1 MENIQ
6 YSDSD
11 IIEKVISGETALF
24 EILIRRYNAYL
35 YKTGRSYNYS
45 HEDTQDLM
53 QESFISAYLNLAKFE
68 NRASFK
74 TWIIRIMLNHCWQK
88 QQKLSYKNE
97 SRQEISEYSAS
108 MFVSPTDTQT
118 AIMNKELNNVIENAL
133 KEVPENYRMV
143 FTLREINGMN
153 VAETA
158 GAMNISE
165 TNVKVRL
172 NRAKAMLRT
181 QIEKSYSP
189 EEIFEFNLIYCDAMV
204 NRVMERIQKLKPVG
218 VNT

>member
-11 IIEKVISGETALF
+11 IIAKVITGETALF

-133 KEVPENYRMV
+133 KEVPENYRLV
-143 FTLREINGMN
+143 FTLREISGMN